1 MFTSFNNDMHITVL
15 IVLIIAAER
24 QQVRKFFAESEL
36 KEHPVV
42 LIVTLRKKCF
52 IISKIYPTV

>member
-1 MFTSFNNDMHITVL
+1 MHITVL